1 MKALEQATSGRTS
14 IIIAHRLSTVTHCD
28 QILVLSGG
36 NVVESGTHMELL
48 NKPDSLYKDLWESQN
63 NPDDLQK
70 HNPKSTKD
78 AHDHEHGHGHG
89 HHHHH
94 EHGDDHDCGGCG
106 HAHH

>member
-1 MKALEQATSGRTS
+1 MGDLINDCVYGKFCIYFFL
-14 IIIAHRLSTVTHCD
+14 
-28 QILVLSGG
+28 
-36 NVVESGTHMELL
+36 
-48 NKPDSLYKDLWESQN
+48 DLWESQN

-78 AHDHEHGHGHG
+78 AHDHDHVHGHG

-94 EHGDDHDCGGCG
+94 EHGDDHDHGGCG

>member
-1 MKALEQATSGRTS
+1 
-14 IIIAHRLSTVTHCD
+14 
-28 QILVLSGG
+28 
-36 NVVESGTHMELL
+36 MELL
-48 NKPDSLYKDLWESQN
+48 NKPYSLYKGKKNTSKVLTKSGWYLLFLDLWESQN

-94 EHGDDHDCGGCG
+94 EHGDDHDHGGCG